1 MKKFFK
7 WIGIGIAGLF
17 IIGILG
23 SMFGGNSSQKQ
34 EPTNL
39 KSTPATTSQPA
50 SQSTPQPKAN
60 KPSMNKAE
68 FDQLKSG
75 MSYKECTVII
85 GGPGE
90 VVSESGSPGD
100 QFYTVMYQYKGDGEL
115 GANANLMFQGD
126 KLANKAQMGLK

>member
-1 MKKFFK
+1 MH
-7 WIGIGIAGLF
+7 
-17 IIGILG
+17 
-23 SMFGGNSSQKQ
+23 
-34 EPTNL
+34 
-39 KSTPATTSQPA
+39 
-50 SQSTPQPKAN
+50 
-60 KPSMNKAE
+60 KAE

-75 MSYKECTVII
+75 MSYKECTAII

-100 QFYTVMYQYKGDGEL
+100 QFYTVMYQYKGEGEL